1 MAATNDDDDA
11 DNGSGEFF
19 GKEDGTAATVDVTAN
34 AAADVDDDTDLLS
47 VTAQPSFSFFRL

>member
-11 DNGSGEFF
+11 DNGSDGFF
-19 GKEDGTAATVDVTAN
+19 GKEDGTEATTDVTAN
-34 AAADVDDDTDLLS
+34 VTADVDVDTDLLS